1 MERQLLVASRAQPS
15 NQPSPTV
22 RVHSTMASEEPG
34 PAAPRRCAHWIRRQ
48 ERLCT
53 SMVIQ
58 TGEHFC
64 SQHTPEALAL
74 ARERSYA
81 AKDVV
86 PSAPDAGQR
95 RYRRLESTHLNSRV
109 VAQRVEGTS
118 SAAPRAPEASDAS
131 PAAATLPSW
140 TYPQAPV
147 HLDIGCA
154 RGRWVLELG
163 LEPPEALSQL
173 HVNHVA
179 VEIRADLVADANR
192 VAAEQG
198 VYGTTAA
205 YVAVD
210 MANNTAHR
218 RALLATLAPTLRV
231 ASVCFPDPYPPKRR
245 DERGRTLT
253 RQVRACPLA
262 NRCGKSPPKV
272 PSSPPCA
279 SLLATHRL

>member
-1 MERQLLVASRAQPS
+1 
-15 NQPSPTV
+15 
-22 RVHSTMASEEPG
+22 
-34 PAAPRRCAHWIRRQ
+34 
-48 ERLCT
+48 
-53 SMVIQ
+53 MVNQ
-58 TGEHFC
+58 TGEQFC

-131 PAAATLPSW
+131 PAAVTLPSW

-163 LEPPEALSQL
+163 LEPPEALSQF

-198 VYGTTAA
+198 IYGTTVA

-210 MANNTAHR
+210 MANDTAHR
-218 RALLATLAPTLRV
+218 QALLATLAPTLRV

-245 DERGRTLT
+245 EERGRTLT
-253 RQVRACPLA
+253 RQVRACPPA
-262 NRCGKSPPKV
+262 NP
-272 PSSPPCA
+272 
-279 SLLATHRL
+279 

>member
-1 MERQLLVASRAQPS
+1 
-15 NQPSPTV
+15 
-22 RVHSTMASEEPG
+22 
-34 PAAPRRCAHWIRRQ
+34 
-48 ERLCT
+48 
-53 SMVIQ
+53 MVIQ
-58 TGEHFC
+58 TGEQFC

-118 SAAPRAPEASDAS
+118 SAAPRAPVASDAS
-131 PAAATLPSW
+131 PGAVTLPSW

-210 MANNTAHR
+210 MANDTAHR

-262 NRCGKSPPKV
+262 NPCGKSPPKV